1 VRTLTLYTKR
11 DCHLCDEAL
20 ALLSRLELELGFVVD
35 EVDIGTDGE
44 LFRRYRNDVPV
55 LALDG
60 EVLLSAPLAER
71 EVRCALA
78 CSLPS

>member
-1 VRTLTLYTKR
+1 VRTLTVYTKR

-20 ALLSRLELELGFVVD
+20 ALLSRLEPELGFVVD
-35 EVDIGTDGE
+35 EVDIGTDEE

-71 EVRCALA
+71 DVRRVLA
-78 CSLPS
+78 RSLSS